1 MLSSQPRSKSAGGLF
16 PRAVALPVLAV
27 LTLAS
32 PAVAGPPLLC
42 HPFDIGPAQSLPW
55 DGSGSW
61 FHGRAG
67 YQLSNLVADTE
78 ALLTPRTPV
87 IVRMET
93 LRRAA
98 IYASQDPKVA
108 ERLVTRLTDRA
119 TAADRAGRPDP
130 LALLDAAYVVEAI
143 RQITNLDRMAEF
155 RGRGEALKSLVA
167 GKDGYAMVKK
177 AAEIKSGDAALEFA
191 AALIAADK
199 DRVAYTEHAK
209 RARAG
214 VNGDALLAK
223 NIHQLG

>member
-1 MLSSQPRSKSAGGLF
+1 MLHAHSTFVRWF

-27 LTLAS
+27 LTLADQ
-32 PAVAGPPLLC
+32 AVAGPPLLC

-67 YQLSNLVADTE
+67 YSLSNLVADTE
-78 ALLTPRTPV
+78 ALLTPQTPV

-98 IYASQDPKVA
+98 IYASRDREVA
-108 ERLVTRLTDRA
+108 SQLLSRLASRA
-119 TAADRAGRPDP
+119 QAGRPDP
-130 LALLDAAYVVEAI
+130 LALLDAAYVVEAL
-143 RQITNLDRMAEF
+143 RQIAYLDGMPEF
-155 RGRGEALKSLVA
+155 RGRGEALKALIQ
-167 GKDGYAMVKK
+167 GKDGYAMVR
-177 AAEIKSGDAALEFA
+177 KSLALKPGDPSLEFA

-199 DRVAYTEHAK
+199 DRAAYAEHAK

-214 VNGDALLAK
+214 AIGDALLAK
-223 NIHQLG
+223 NIHQVG

>member
-1 MLSSQPRSKSAGGLF
+1 MLSSQLRSMFPGGLF

-42 HPFDIGPAQSLPW
+42 HPFDIGPARSLPW

-78 ALLTPRTPV
+78 ALLTPQTPV

-98 IYASQDPKVA
+98 IYASRDAAVA
-108 ERLVTRLTDRA
+108 SKLLSRLMDRA
-119 TAADRAGRPDP
+119 QAGRPDP
-130 LALLDAAYVVEAI
+130 LALLDAAYVLEAF
-143 RQITNLDRMAEF
+143 RQITYLDRMAEF
-155 RGRGEALKSLVA
+155 QGQGKALKQLVA

-177 AAEIKSGDAALEFA
+177 SLELKPGDASLEFA
-191 AALIAADK
+191 AALVAADK
-199 DRVAYTEHAK
+199 DRASYAEHAK

-214 VNGDALLAK
+214 ASADALLAK
-223 NIHQLG
+223 NIKQLG

>member
-1 MLSSQPRSKSAGGLF
+1 MLPKPRSTFAHLF
-16 PRAVALPVLAV
+16 SRAVALPVLAV

-32 PAVAGPPLLC
+32 PAEAGPPLLC

-78 ALLTPRTPV
+78 ALLTSQTPV
-87 IVRMET
+87 LVRMET
-93 LRRAA
+93 LRRAS
-98 IYASQDPKVA
+98 IYASRDREVA
-108 ERLVTRLTDRA
+108 SQLLTRLMNRA
-119 TAADRAGRPDP
+119 DAGTRAGRPDP
-130 LALLDAAYVVEAI
+130 LALLDAAYVVEAL
-143 RQITNLDRMAEF
+143 RQISHIANYSSEF
-155 RGRGEALKSLVA
+155 QGRGPAIKELVA

-177 AAEIKSGDAALEFA
+177 AAQLKPGNASLEFA

-199 DRVAYTEHAK
+199 DRAAYEAHAQ

-214 VNGDALLAK
+214 VSGDALLAK
-223 NIHQLG
+223 NIKQLG

>member
-1 MLSSQPRSKSAGGLF
+1 MLSSQLRSMFAGGWF

-27 LTLAS
+27 LTSAG

-78 ALLTPRTPV
+78 ALLTPQTPV

-98 IYASQDPKVA
+98 IYASRDREVA
-108 ERLVTRLTDRA
+108 SQLLTRLMNRA
-119 TAADRAGRPDP
+119 DAGTQAGRPDP
-130 LALLDAAYVVEAI
+130 LALLDAAYVVEAF
-143 RQITNLDRMAEF
+143 RQITYLDRMPEF
-155 RGRGEALKSLVA
+155 GRV
-167 GKDGYAMVKK
+167 
-177 AAEIKSGDAALEFA
+177 
-191 AALIAADK
+191 
-199 DRVAYTEHAK
+199 R
-209 RARAG
+209 R
-214 VNGDALLAK
+214 
-223 NIHQLG
+223 

>member
-1 MLSSQPRSKSAGGLF
+1 MLSSQLRSIFGGGLF

-78 ALLTPRTPV
+78 ALLTPQTPV

-98 IYASQDPKVA
+98 IYASRDREVA
-108 ERLVTRLTDRA
+108 SQLLTRLMNRA
-119 TAADRAGRPDP
+119 DAGTQAGRPDP
-130 LALLDAAYVVEAI
+130 LALLDAAYVVEAF
-143 RQITNLDRMAEF
+143 RQITYLDRMPEF
-155 RGRGEALKSLVA
+155 QGQALKQLVA

-177 AAEIKSGDAALEFA
+177 SVELKPGDASLEFA
-191 AALIAADK
+191 AALVAADK
-199 DRVAYTEHAK
+199 DRVAYTEHAR

-214 VNGDALLAK
+214 ANGDALLAR
-223 NIHQLG
+223 NIKQLG

>member
-1 MLSSQPRSKSAGGLF
+1 MSSKPRPTFARVF
-16 PRAVALPVLAV
+16 PRAVALPVVAV

-67 YQLSNLVADTE
+67 YRLSNLVADTE
-78 ALLTPRTPV
+78 ALLTPQTPV

-108 ERLVTRLTDRA
+108 ERLVERLTERA
-119 TAADRAGRPDP
+119 TAAGHSGRPDP

-143 RQITNLDRMAEF
+143 RQITYLDRMPEF
-155 RGRGEALKSLVA
+155 RGRGAALKDLVA

-177 AAEIKSGDAALEFA
+177 SLALKPGDASLEFA
-191 AALIAADK
+191 AALVAADK
-199 DRVAYTEHAK
+199 DRAAYAAHAR

-223 NIHQLG
+223 NIGQLG